1 MPSSSPSPLFA
12 SNFGMLTLSFAT
24 FSSSSAASPFSIAS
38 PSFGFG
44 TGTSFPQFGF
54 GFSSSVSSPLHGTS
68 PPTFSMT
75 LKIFLPLPIFSSPDL
90 HRMPVPPLTG
100 EALCPEHSV
109 TKPSSLHRA
118 LISPSASTVP
128 SYGEP
133 TAPTEERSPFL
144 ASLRGHRPS
153 QIEIALSHL
162 CSTTSPNVALALQ
175 PVLFIANQITTG
187 NEHQPPPTSSL
198 LHWQSLLFLVVQ

>member
-1 MPSSSPSPLFA
+1 
-12 SNFGMLTLSFAT
+12 
-24 FSSSSAASPFSIAS
+24 
-38 PSFGFG
+38 
-44 TGTSFPQFGF
+44 
-54 GFSSSVSSPLHGTS
+54 
-68 PPTFSMT
+68 
-75 LKIFLPLPIFSSPDL
+75 
-90 HRMPVPPLTG
+90 MPVPPLTG

-198 LHWQSLLFLVVQ
+198 LHRQSLLFLVVHTTLTGTSFLIGAALHLPLFLLWRHSLPLIYLVAVDSLPVSMLASSLTLQLRRLSLSAPSIERHVDCLVAFTAPSSLCFRPTLTIFSFLQ